1 MPYGERM
8 GVDMNQGRSLSAP
21 IKIALWTAAFHGGT
35 MDLEKLEEGND
46 YESRD
51 GVNVSS
57 SRSSAFRRRG
67 ASASAVRYLVHQKR
81 RGWHKLQLDYVGTM
95 QGGAVRRNYRKLL
108 SQKAGTA

>member
-1 MPYGERM
+1 MPDRGPI

-21 IKIALWTAAFHGGT
+21 IKIALWTAAFHVGRC
-35 MDLEKLEEGND
+35 EKLEEGND

-57 SRSSAFRRRG
+57 SWSSAFRRRG

-95 QGGAVRRNYRKLL
+95 QGGAIRRNYRKLF

>member
-1 MPYGERM
+1 M
-8 GVDMNQGRSLSAP
+8 G
-21 IKIALWTAAFHGGT
+21 
-35 MDLEKLEEGND
+35 LEKLEEGND